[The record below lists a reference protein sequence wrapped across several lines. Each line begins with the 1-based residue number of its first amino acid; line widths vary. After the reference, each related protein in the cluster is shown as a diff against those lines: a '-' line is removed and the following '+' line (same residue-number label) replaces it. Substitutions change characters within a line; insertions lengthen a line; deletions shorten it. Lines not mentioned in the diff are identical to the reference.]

1 MAKETTDTL
10 LLQLLEASKQD
21 ATRLE
26 LVQTGV
32 AAITS
37 RLDVQDTAIKELTE
51 ALRGNGEKAGVQTQ
65 IALLTA
71 DMRRTEATVSK
82 LQTSDQSQSDDLKE
96 ISTKFKIVTALLG
109 LGGGGGG
116 AAAVLV
122 AQKVLGG

>member
-1 MAKETTDTL
+1 MANETTDTL

-32 AAITS
+32 AAITN

-122 AQKVLGG
+122 AQNVLGG

>member
-1 MAKETTDTL
+1 MANETTDTL